1 MQRLR
6 PAWLKLWATLSPAEK
21 VKLRASLSPD
31 EKAELMWSWAAWARP
46 EQLPPEG
53 DWSIW
58 LIKAGRAFGK
68 TRAGTEWVRSVAQ
81 PGARIALIGPTAADV
96 RDVMIEGESGIL
108 AVCDPKNRPT
118 YEPSKRRLTWP
129 NGALATAY
137 SAEEPDRL
145 RGPQHTHAYC
155 DEVAAWPHAEAWDMM
170 LMGLRLGIHPQVV
183 ATTTPKMVPLMRTIQ
198 GSPGVVITRG
208 KTRDNAANLAP
219 SFLSS
224 LMARYEGTRLGRQ
237 ELDGEELD
245 DNPDALWQ
253 REAIDGL
260 RVREAPELAR
270 VVVAIDPATTATAA
284 SDETGIVVAGLGT
297 DGRGYVL
304 ADRSGRY
311 KPDEWARRAV
321 EAFHAFK
328 ADRIIAEG
336 NQGGD
341 MVTHV
346 LRTAWPEAPVR
357 IVHASRGKVARA
369 EPVAALYEQG
379 RVSHVGSLPQL
390 EDQMCSWTP
399 GQASPD
405 RMDALVWAL
414 TELMLGRGELA
425 FA

>member
-1 MQRLR
+1 MVRPSR
-6 PAWLKLWATLSPAEK
+6 PASDLEAIAG
-21 VKLRASLSPD
+21 
-31 EKAELMWSWAAWARP
+31 AWCWPLAARP
-46 EQLPPEG
+46 DQLAPRG

-58 LIKAGRAFGK
+58 LVKAGRGWGK
-68 TRAGTEWVRSVAQ
+68 TRVGAEWVRSVAT
-81 PGARIALIGPTAADV
+81 PGARIALVGSTAADV
-96 RDVMIEGESGIL
+96 RDVMVEGESGIL
-108 AVCDPKNRPT
+108 AVCEPWNRPL

-129 NGALATAY
+129 NGAIATTY

-145 RGPQHTHAYC
+145 RGPQHTHAWA
-155 DEVAAWPHAEAWDMM
+155 DEVAAWAAPDTWDML
-170 LMGLRLGIHPQVV
+170 LMGLRLGDKPRAVV
-183 ATTTPKMVPLMRTIQ
+183 TTTPRSVPLMRAIQ
-198 GSPGVVITRG
+198 ASPGLVVTRG
-208 KTRDNAANLAP
+208 STRDNALNLAP
-219 SFLSS
+219 SFLSG

-245 DNPDALWQ
+245 DNPDALWS

-260 RVREAPELAR
+260 RLREVPELAR
-270 VVVAIDPATTATAA
+270 VVVAIDPATTATAS
-284 SDETGIVVAGLGT
+284 SDETGIVIAGLGV

-321 EAFHAFK
+321 EAYHAHK
-328 ADRIIAEG
+328 ADRIVAEG

-346 LRTAWPEAPVR
+346 LRTAWPDAPVR

-379 RVSHVGSLPQL
+379 RVSHVGALPQL

-414 TELMLGRGELA
+414 TELMLGRGDLA

>member
-1 MQRLR
+1 M
-6 PAWLKLWATLSPAEK
+6 WL
-21 VKLRASLSPD
+21 V
-31 EKAELMWSWAAWARP
+31 
-46 EQLPPEG
+46 
-53 DWSIW
+53 
-58 LIKAGRAFGK
+58 KAGRGWGK
-68 TRAGTEWVRSVAQ
+68 TRVGAEWVRSVAT
-81 PGARIALIGPTAADV
+81 PGARIALVGATAADV
-96 RDVMIEGESGIL
+96 RDVMVEGESGIL
-108 AVCDPKNRPT
+108 AVCEPWNRPL

-129 NGALATAY
+129 NGAMATAY

-145 RGPQHTHAYC
+145 RGPQHTHAWA
-155 DEVAAWPHAEAWDMM
+155 DEVAAWASPDTWDML
-170 LMGLRLGIHPQVV
+170 LMGLRLGARPRAVV
-183 ATTTPKMVPLMRTIQ
+183 TTTPRTVPLMRAIQ
-198 GSPGVVITRG
+198 ASPGLVITRG
-208 KTRDNAANLAP
+208 STRDNAANLAP

-224 LMARYEGTRLGRQ
+224 LMTRYEGTRLGRQ

-245 DNPDALWQ
+245 DNPDALWS

-270 VVVAIDPATTATAA
+270 VVVAIDPATTATAS
-284 SDETGIVVAGLGT
+284 SDETGIVVAGLGV

-321 EAFHAFK
+321 EAYHAHK
-328 ADRIIAEG
+328 ADRIVAEG

-346 LRTAWPEAPVR
+346 LRTAWPDAPVR

-379 RVSHVGSLPQL
+379 RISHVGSLPQL